1 MKLRVPKS
9 VLDKAI
15 KSVGKAVPNKSL
27 QPILSNILLEN
38 LNGHLSLSATDLDL
52 SIEAI
57 IPSNNI
63 ENGSITLS
71 ARKLEDIVS
80 KLEDDDIEISV
91 DNLTQKTSVHCRK
104 ANFDLVGVAASEF
117 PRPTRPEGKTY
128 FSIAKSKFVHIINL
142 VEFAAS
148 RYDVNNILGG
158 VYIAIKDSETKPDT
172 KVIEFAGTDG
182 NRLSSYELEIDSI
195 ESLSN
200 LSKKEV
206 IVPVKVMMDINRII
220 ESSVDDTVKLSF
232 TTSQVVFKTEDR
244 LVVSRL
250 LDGVYPRY
258 KQLIPNQ
265 ASLDKIAQIDRAEFL
280 HCLERVAVMANE
292 ITNLVHLN
300 FSANILNIKS
310 SNLDFGGAE
319 DTITI
324 EYMGEDMDIY
334 FNVRYLIE
342 ILKHLDSER
351 IQISMAGK
359 LNPVVLKPISDEP
372 FIHLIM
378 PIKHK

>member
-1 MKLRVPKS
+1 MKLKVPKS
-9 VLDKAI
+9 ILDRAI
-15 KSVGKAVPNKSL
+15 KSVSKAIPSKGI
-27 QPILSNILLEN
+27 QPILNNILLEN
-38 LNGHLSLSATDLDL
+38 SNGHLSLNATDLDL

-57 IPSNNI
+57 MPSNNI
-63 ENGSITLS
+63 EAGSITLS
-71 ARKLEDIVS
+71 ARKLEEIVS
-80 KLEDDDIEISV
+80 KLEEDDVEITV
-91 DNLTQKTSVHCRK
+91 DTSTNKTSVHCRK
-104 ANFDLVGVAASEF
+104 ANFDLIGIGADEF
-117 PRPTRPEGKTY
+117 PKPTRPEGKNY
-128 FSIAKSKFVHIINL
+128 FSLAKSKFVRIIDL

-158 VYIAIKDSETKPDT
+158 VYIAVRDSESNPNTK
-172 KVIEFAGTDG
+172 ILEFAGTDG
-182 NRLSSYELEIDSI
+182 NRLSSYEIEI
-195 ESLSN
+195 ESNESLAN
-200 LSKKEV
+200 LTKKEV

-220 ESSVDDTVKLSF
+220 ESSVDDTVRIGF
-232 TTSQVVFKTEDR
+232 TTNQVVFKTEDR

-258 KQLIPNQ
+258 KQLIPNP
-265 ASLDKIAQIDRAEFL
+265 ASLDKVAQIDRSEFL

-300 FSANILNIKS
+300 FSGKILTIKS

-319 DTITI
+319 DTIAI
-324 EYMGEDMDIY
+324 EYMGDDIDIY

-342 ILKHLDSER
+342 ALKNLDSDR

-372 FIHLIM
+372 FTHLVM